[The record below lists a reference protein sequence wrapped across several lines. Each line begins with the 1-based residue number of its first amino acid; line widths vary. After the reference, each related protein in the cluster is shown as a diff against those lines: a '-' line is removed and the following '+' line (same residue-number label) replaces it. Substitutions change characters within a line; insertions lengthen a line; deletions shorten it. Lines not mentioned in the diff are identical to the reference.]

1 MKLFKKIIKK
11 YFSNFAYF
19 YQYLRN
25 KLFVVI
31 FLSIA
36 VGILDGVGL
45 TMFLPLLEIADG
57 SKVANENSLGNL
69 RVIIDFFKTIG
80 FELNLKVILLF
91 LFLFFL
97 LKGIMV
103 YYFNIYKAKVSQS
116 FVAYMRLNLTF
127 LFSNYRYENFLKSN
141 VGQIQNS
148 FTSEVS
154 RVTSAYINYVAVIQS
169 LTLVIVYMLFA
180 FAVDWEFAL
189 LISLGGFFTNFIYK
203 TIYSK
208 TKNQSTLLSHNSG
221 NYQGLIIQ
229 YIYNFKYLKST
240 GLISKYSNKLISVIK
255 QIEQNNF
262 NISKLGAKIS
272 SSREPL
278 LIAIVC
284 LVIYFQVVLFNGKLS
299 LVLISLLFF
308 YRALSS
314 LMAVQNSYNSFL
326 GVSGSL
332 YNVEAFENELKN
344 NKEVFGNQ
352 PFLKLNDS
360 INVDRLFFSFDN
372 DDNVLNNISL
382 EIKKNQSIAL
392 VGESGSG
399 KTTLVNLICGLLKPT
414 KGQVNIN
421 GKSIVDFDLRQYQ
434 NRIGYIS
441 QEPVIFNDTI
451 FNNVTFWDTKSESN
465 LKKFQDA
472 LQKASIIEF
481 VNSLTEKEE
490 TILGNNG
497 VNLSGGQKQR
507 ISIARE
513 IYKEIDILVLDEAT
527 SALDSDNERL
537 IQENIEALHGDLTI
551 IIIAHRLSTI
561 RNVDTIY
568 LLEKGKITSQGTFDE
583 LIIKSERFKKMVELQ
598 EI

>member
-1 MKLFKKIIKK
+1 M
-11 YFSNFAYF
+11 
-19 YQYLRN
+19 
-25 KLFVVI
+25 I

-36 VGILDGVGL
+36 VGVLDGVGL

-57 SKVANENSLGNL
+57 SKMANENSLGNL
-69 RVIIDFFKTIG
+69 RVIIDFFKAVG

-97 LKGIMV
+97 LKGIIT
-103 YYFNIYKAKVSQS
+103 YYFNIYKARVSQS
-116 FVAYMRLNLTF
+116 FVAYMRLNLTS
-127 LFSNYRYENFLKSN
+127 LFSNYQYESFLKSN

-180 FAVDWEFAL
+180 FAVDWKFAL
-189 LISLGGFFTNFIYK
+189 LISLGGIFTNFIYK

-208 TKNQSTLLSHNSG
+208 TKKQSALLSQNSG

-229 YIYNFKYLKST
+229 YIHNFKYLKST
-240 GLISKYSNKLISVIK
+240 GLISKYSSKLTSVIR

-284 LVIYFQVVLFNGKLS
+284 LVIYFQVVLFDGKLS

-332 YNVEAFENELKN
+332 YNVEAFEKELKYN
-344 NKEVFGNQ
+344 EEVFGKQ
-352 PFLKLNDS
+352 PFSKLESS
-360 INVDRLFFSFDN
+360 INVDGLSFSFN
-372 DDNVLNNISL
+372 NADNVLNEISL
-382 EIKKNQSIAL
+382 EINKNQSIAF

-414 KGQVNIN
+414 KGQINVNGN
-421 GKSIVDFDLRQYQ
+421 SIFDFDLRQYQ

-451 FNNVTFWDTKSESN
+451 FNNVTFWDVKSDSN
-465 LKKFQDA
+465 LKKFEAA
-472 LQKASIIEF
+472 LQKASIFDF
-481 VNSLTEKEE
+481 VNSLSEKEE

-513 IYKEIDILVLDEAT
+513 IYKEIDVLVLDEAT
-527 SALDSDNERL
+527 SALDSDNEKL
-537 IQENIEALHGDLTI
+537 IQENIDAMHGDLTI

-561 RNVDTIY
+561 RNVDNIY
-568 LLEKGKITSQGTFDE
+568 LLEKGEITSEGTFDE
-583 LIIKSERFKKMVELQ
+583 LLVKSNRFKKMVELQ

>member
-1 MKLFKKIIKK
+1 M
-11 YFSNFAYF
+11 
-19 YQYLRN
+19 
-25 KLFVVI
+25 
-31 FLSIA
+31 
-36 VGILDGVGL
+36 
-45 TMFLPLLEIADG
+45 
-57 SKVANENSLGNL
+57 
-69 RVIIDFFKTIG
+69 
-80 FELNLKVILLF
+80 
-91 LFLFFL
+91 
-97 LKGIMV
+97 
-103 YYFNIYKAKVSQS
+103 
-116 FVAYMRLNLTF
+116 
-127 LFSNYRYENFLKSN
+127 
-141 VGQIQNS
+141 
-148 FTSEVS
+148 
-154 RVTSAYINYVAVIQS
+154 
-169 LTLVIVYMLFA
+169 
-180 FAVDWEFAL
+180 
-189 LISLGGFFTNFIYK
+189 
-203 TIYSK
+203 
-208 TKNQSTLLSHNSG
+208 
-221 NYQGLIIQ
+221 
-229 YIYNFKYLKST
+229 
-240 GLISKYSNKLISVIK
+240 
-255 QIEQNNF
+255 
-262 NISKLGAKIS
+262 
-272 SSREPL
+272 
-278 LIAIVC
+278 
-284 LVIYFQVVLFNGKLS
+284 
-299 LVLISLLFF
+299 
-308 YRALSS
+308 
-314 LMAVQNSYNSFL
+314 
-326 GVSGSL
+326 
-332 YNVEAFENELKN
+332 
-344 NKEVFGNQ
+344 
-352 PFLKLNDS
+352 
-360 INVDRLFFSFDN
+360 
-372 DDNVLNNISL
+372 
-382 EIKKNQSIAL
+382 
-392 VGESGSG
+392 
-399 KTTLVNLICGLLKPT
+399 NLICGLLKPT

>member
-1 MKLFKKIIKK
+1 MRVLNLKRYFK
-11 YFSNFAYF
+11 NFLYF
-19 YQYLRN
+19 YKYLGK

-31 FLSIA
+31 LLSIL
-36 VGILDGVGL
+36 VGVLDGVGL

-69 RVIIDFFKTIG
+69 RVLIDFFKAFG

-91 LFLFFL
+91 LFFFFL
-97 LKGIMV
+97 LKGIIT
-103 YYFNIYKAKVSQS
+103 YFFNIYKARVSQS
-116 FVAYMRLNLTF
+116 FVAFMRLNLTS
-127 LFSNYRYENFLKSN
+127 LFSNYRYESFLKSN

-154 RVTSAYINYVAVIQS
+154 RVTSAYINYVSVIQS
-169 LTLVIVYMLFA
+169 FTLVLVYMLFA
-180 FAVDWEFAL
+180 FAVDWKFAL
-189 LISLGGFFTNFIYK
+189 LISLGGLLTNFIYK
-203 TIYSK
+203 TIYTK
-208 TKNQSTLLSHNSG
+208 TKKQSTLLSQNSG

-229 YIYNFKYLKST
+229 YIHNFKYLKST
-240 GLISKYSNKLISVIK
+240 GLIGKYASKLTNVIR

-299 LVLISLLFF
+299 LVLVSLLFF

-332 YNVEAFENELKN
+332 HNIEEFE
-344 NKEVFGNQ
+344 KE
-352 PFLKLNDS
+352 LKLNNEVYGNEIFERLLTS
-360 INVDRLFFSFDN
+360 IKIEDLSFSFNQKDF
-372 DDNVLNNISL
+372 VLKDINI
-382 EIKKNQSIAL
+382 EIKKNQCIAF

-414 KGQVNIN
+414 DGNIVIN
-421 GKSIVDFDLRQYQ
+421 ENSIFNYDLRQYQ

-451 FNNVTFWDTKSESN
+451 FNNVTFWDSKSEEN
-465 LKKFQDA
+465 CKKFEEA
-472 LQKASIIEF
+472 LKKASISDF
-481 VNSLTEKEE
+481 VNSLSEKEE

-527 SALDSDNERL
+527 SALDSDNEKL
-537 IQENIEALHGDLTI
+537 IQENIEAMQGDLTI

-568 LLEKGKITSQGTFDE
+568 LLEKGQVTNSGNFAE
-583 LIIKSERFKKMVELQ
+583 LVNSSERFKKMVELQ